1 MYESSKPS
9 ARSLWG
15 MLALILGLAAYA
27 FLIAAIGSEI
37 IDTSLWIQTPFYLV
51 AGILWIFPARK
62 ILEWI
67 GRGKR

>member
-1 MYESSKPS
+1 MQNDVKPA

-15 MLALILGLAAYA
+15 MLALIFGLMGYA
-27 FLIAAIGSEI
+27 FAIAAIGARI
-37 IDTSLWIQTPFYLV
+37 VDASLWLQTPFYLV

-62 ILEWI
+62 VLEWM

>member
-1 MYESSKPS
+1 MTDKPA

-15 MLALILGLAAYA
+15 MLALIFGLMAYA
-27 FLIAAIGSEI
+27 FLAGGIGSMLNES
-37 IDTSLWIQTPFYLV
+37 SLIIQTIYYLV

-62 ILEWI
+62 ILEWM